1 MFSPV
6 CTCACMRVSAWWLV
20 CLCACARACYLMGK
34 SPGVLRNQNV
44 YPTTSNA
51 GNNKPA
57 QWLTDPYSNS
67 YSTPANKVN
76 LLLGFFCF
84 LRVDAAP
91 YQKRA

>member
-1 MFSPV
+1 
-6 CTCACMRVSAWWLV
+6 
-20 CLCACARACYLMGK
+20 MGK

-44 YPTTSNA
+44 YPMTSNT

-76 LLLGFFCF
+76 LFLFGGLEGFMQ
-84 LRVDAAP
+84 LEKKRVNA
-91 YQKRA
+91 KRHMV